1 MILYRIY
8 APYHKIVSGGTIE
21 CGIYETPEEAT
32 GRLVEIFNI
41 LGSRDNIETE
51 WVSPILFRAT
61 VQQGDVKSVVV
72 FRLVKYELNRKI
84 FENMDFHPPYSV
96 LSNN

>member
-8 APYHKIVSGGTIE
+8 APYHQVVAGGCIE

-32 GRLVEIFNI
+32 GRLVELFNI
-41 LGSRDNIETE
+41 LGSQAHIGTE
-51 WVSPILFRAT
+51 WVSPVQFRAT
-61 VQQGDVKSVVV
+61 VQQGSVKSIVY
-72 FRLVKYELNRKI
+72 FKLIKYELNRKI
-84 FENMDFHPPYSV
+84 FQNVDLHSLCSV